1 MATFGG
7 SSSHGKSGF
16 TGEKVRKMPVALG
29 GQTTMDSCSGLTSWV
44 LARVDSDMG
53 GVKSVAIS
61 QTQNVEATVQI
72 LEPM

>member
-7 SSSHGKSGF
+7 SSSYGKSGF

-44 LARVDSDMG
+44 LEAVDNDMG
-53 GVKSVAIS
+53 GVKSVAICWS
-61 QTQNVEATVQI
+61 ENVEATVQI